1 MFCENKDMEVDFNK
15 PRNKLI
21 LQILNLLIVLISF
34 EIEYPLSS
42 VFCVLLPLFVHQI
55 WRSGVLEKFI
65 INYPLW
71 CRYKMSTCGIISK

>member
-55 WRSGVLEKFI
+55 
-65 INYPLW
+65 
-71 CRYKMSTCGIISK
+71 